1 MKAIEEE
8 SRESEEVTGG
18 GTATGKN
25 EKSKLKKDVT
35 AAAAK
40 TEKTKLKKKD
50 QPVSQKRPG
59 SPKKRG
65 RPAKHTRL

>member
-8 SRESEEVTGG
+8 ARESDEAIDGVN
-18 GTATGKN
+18 ATGKT
-25 EKSKLKKDVT
+25 EKPKLKKDGA

-40 TEKTKLKKKD
+40 TEKSRLKKKD

-59 SPKKRG
+59 SPKKGG
-65 RPAKHTRL
+65 RPAKRARQ